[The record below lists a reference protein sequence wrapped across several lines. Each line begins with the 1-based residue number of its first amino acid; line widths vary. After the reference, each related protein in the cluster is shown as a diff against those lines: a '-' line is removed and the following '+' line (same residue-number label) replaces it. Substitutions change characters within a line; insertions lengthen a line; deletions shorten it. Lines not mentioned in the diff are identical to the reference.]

1 MRPICSAIGT
11 ATYELGK
18 YVASIIRPA
27 ASLSLGTDLNSTFQ
41 FVNQIRQQDLSSS
54 YMVSFDVRSLFTNV
68 PLKKTIGI
76 CLNRLYR
83 GDSGIT
89 PSIPEETLKRLLQ
102 LCVCENTFVFG
113 GNVYQQLDGV
123 AMGSSLGPLLANIYM
138 AHLEEEYILKTQHH
152 FSPSF
157 YRRYVDDTFC
167 IIHTKDHVDPF
178 LNFINGIDDSIKF
191 DKELEADDR
200 LPFLDTVVKRS
211 LNNVYPDVYTRV
223 KPTDKGLFYNAQ
235 SFIPES
241 YKSNLIYILVY
252 RVFHIASSYEI
263 FHDDLEVLKAKFL
276 KNGFSSILFELTVGN
291 FLDKLYT
298 PKELVTTVKRMRV
311 TMVLPYLGPIS
322 VFIKRRVTKLV
333 SKFYPLVDLKIIY
346 RRGRTIG
353 SLFPYKDRF
362 PLKCNSHV
370 VYKTQCEACGSSA
383 TYVGKTINTVYE
395 RFHGINGHLH
405 PSTKSSALLEHLAAN
420 ISPHCEFKFDNI
432 KIIDA
437 CTGDLKLRFAE
448 SIQLKHSKQTLN
460 TQERSIPLKI
470 I

>member
-1 MRPICSAIGT
+1 
-11 ATYELGK
+11 
-18 YVASIIRPA
+18 
-27 ASLSLGTDLNSTFQ
+27 
-41 FVNQIRQQDLSSS
+41 
-54 YMVSFDVRSLFTNV
+54 
-68 PLKKTIGI
+68 
-76 CLNRLYR
+76 
-83 GDSGIT
+83 
-89 PSIPEETLKRLLQ
+89 
-102 LCVCENTFVFG
+102 
-113 GNVYQQLDGV
+113 
-123 AMGSSLGPLLANIYM
+123 MGSSLGPLLANIYM
-138 AHLEEEYILKTQHH
+138 AEEYILKTQHH

-157 YRRYVDDTFC
+157 YRTRRYVDDKFC
-167 IIHTKDHVDPF
+167 IFRTKDHVDPF
-178 LNFINGIDDSIKF
+178 LNFINGIDDSISIKF

-263 FHDDLEVLKAKFL
+263 FQDDLEVLKARFL

-298 PKELVTTVKRMRV
+298 PKELVTTVKRIRV

-362 PLKCNSHV
+362 P
-370 VYKTQCEACGSSA
+370 
-383 TYVGKTINTVYE
+383 
-395 RFHGINGHLH
+395 
-405 PSTKSSALLEHLAAN
+405 
-420 ISPHCEFKFDNI
+420 
-432 KIIDA
+432 
-437 CTGDLKLRFAE
+437 
-448 SIQLKHSKQTLN
+448 
-460 TQERSIPLKI
+460 
-470 I
+470 